1 MQIFSTDQLIGS
13 VENNGL
19 KKSGGK
25 KMAPKKI
32 IAENQS

>member
-19 KKSGGK
+19 KKVAGK
-25 KMAPKKI
+25 YGAEKI